1 MRIRAFLLFFLFAG
15 PAIADEAI
23 IVAVASNFSRPAA
36 ELSAR
41 FEGETGVSVR
51 ISSGSTGKLFA
62 QILNGAP
69 YDIFLAADA
78 ERPIL
83 LEESGH
89 AERDSRFTY
98 ARGALVLWSGDAED
112 CLALLTSEDGR
123 HIALANPETAPY
135 GRAAVEFLLNEGYWD
150 SVSGRAV
157 YGENISQ
164 TLQFVATGNAV
175 AGFIARSQLTV
186 PQLPET
192 GCAWEVPG
200 SSHARI
206 EQQAVLLSRAA
217 SNKNARRFFEY
228 LRSDAARDVL
238 TRHGYTVSP

>member
-1 MRIRAFLLFFLFAG
+1 MRIRAFLLLLLSGG
-15 PAIADEAI
+15 PAVADEAI

-36 ELSAR
+36 ELSAQ
-41 FEGETGVSVR
+41 FMGETGISVR

-89 AERDSRFTY
+89 AVSDSRFTY
-98 ARGALVLWSGDAED
+98 ARGTLVLWSGGAED
-112 CLALLTSEDGR
+112 CLAALTSEDGG

-135 GRAAVEFLLNEGYWD
+135 GRAAFEFLSNESYWD
-150 SVSGRAV
+150 SVSERAV
-157 YGENISQ
+157 YGESISQ

-192 GCAWEVPG
+192 GCVWEVPD
-200 SSHARI
+200 SSYSKI
-206 EQQAVLLSRAA
+206 EQQAVLLTRAA
-217 SNKNARRFFEY
+217 TNENARRFFEY
-228 LRSDAARDVL
+228 LRSDVAREVVA
-238 TRHGYTVSP
+238 RHGYTVSP

>member
-1 MRIRAFLLFFLFAG
+1 MRIRAFLLFLLSAG
-15 PAIADEAI
+15 PAVADEVVTI
-23 IVAVASNFSRPAA
+23 AVASNFSRPAA
-36 ELSAR
+36 ELSAQ
-41 FEGETGVSVR
+41 FEGETGISVR

-83 LEESGH
+83 LEEAGH
-89 AERDSRFTY
+89 TARDSRFTY
-98 ARGALVLWSGDAED
+98 AQGALVLWSGNAED
-112 CLALLTSEDGR
+112 CLAVLTGEDAG
-123 HIALANPETAPY
+123 HVALANPETAPY
-135 GRAAVEFLLNEGYWD
+135 GRAAVEFLFNEGLWD
-150 SVSGRAV
+150 SVAERAV

-175 AGFIARSQLTV
+175 AGFIARSQLTL
-186 PQLPET
+186 PQLPDT
-192 GCAWEVPG
+192 GCAWEVPD
-200 SSHARI
+200 SSYAKI

-217 SNKNARRFFEY
+217 TNKNARRFFEY
-228 LRSDAARDVL
+228 LRSDEARDVV